1 MRPFSTLEIVEEAS
15 PVRRLTSAMRQL
27 FRLRNSRRRRPRL
40 GREAV
45 FIIVTRFSWPRERP
59 SALHVSTRA
68 SRYRRTIAYGKV
80 AGSARISGICRDP
93 AAGRAATVSD
103 EHAAGSPGIDI

>member
-27 FRLRNSRRRRPRL
+27 FRPRNSRRRRPRL

-45 FIIVTRFSWPRERP
+45 FIVVTRFSWPRERP

-68 SRYRRTIAYGKV
+68 SRYRRTIAYRKV
-80 AGSARISGICRDP
+80 AGSARIPGIFRDP
-93 AAGRAATVSD
+93 AAGRAVRD
-103 EHAAGSPGIDI
+103 EHSAASPGFGI